1 MSWLQK
7 QIQEQ
12 IQKAE
17 GPSIH
22 RSICASEMIDHVYAL
37 WERGNLHLRSQP
49 PASARASDRERENF
63 FVRVEFVVVRE
74 TERGAESSIM

>member
-1 MSWLQK
+1 MNISSFVLENEKKKKAQRERKRGGRKRRRMSWLQK

-22 RSICASEMIDHVYAL
+22 RSIRASEMIDHVYA
-37 WERGNLHLRSQP
+37 
-49 PASARASDRERENF
+49 
-63 FVRVEFVVVRE
+63 
-74 TERGAESSIM
+74 